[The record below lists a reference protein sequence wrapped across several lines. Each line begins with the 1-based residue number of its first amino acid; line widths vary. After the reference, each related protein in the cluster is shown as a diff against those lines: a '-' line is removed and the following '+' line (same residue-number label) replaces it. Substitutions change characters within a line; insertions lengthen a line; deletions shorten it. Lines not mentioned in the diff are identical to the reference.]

1 MKGFGDNN
9 RTKKKAIGKKI
20 SSLQNDKLIS
30 DALSLH
36 SRGKI
41 KEALEIY
48 NLLIQNK
55 IYDPRIF
62 NNLGTIYSQIKQI
75 DKAILLFEESIKKFP
90 DCIEAYP
97 NLANVLVAKGKSD
110 TAKNI
115 LNKAIELNPKYL
127 RSYSIMAG
135 ILVGEGNLQ
144 KAEFFLKKSL
154 EINPKDINA
163 LVNLACVLKDSGN
176 PTQAEIFLKDALKIN
191 PSFDFA
197 LTNLG
202 AVLNELEKFD
212 EGEQYL
218 RKALRIN
225 SSSPMALNNL
235 GNILSNKKNNKE
247 AELCY
252 RKAIEIK
259 SDFSIAYNNLGS
271 LLSKQGNLIE
281 AEKFT
286 QKAINFNPKFELAY
300 VNLGT
305 IKIDL
310 DKLKEAEELFLSAIE
325 INEKYNY
332 AYSNLFR
339 LYETTNK
346 ISKLKNKIE
355 SLNQNENIINE
366 ILMFKA
372 RISFREKDFITAKK
386 YIDQVSNEWIKN
398 TDHSTNLL
406 YWSFRAFIEDKV
418 RNYDEA
424 FRCFEKSQLNLKYE
438 NTNPKIFQ
446 DYITTYRKNIDKDAF
461 LAKTKGTEI
470 IKDSPVFL
478 IGFPR
483 SGTTLLDTILRSHP
497 EIDVLEEKPLINSVE
512 QIIKSKFKCSLD
524 KLHKLTCK
532 DLDYLRNHYLE
543 ILRNNCDNKNAKI
556 LIDKFPFQTV
566 CLPLINLLFP
576 NSKIIFTHR
585 NPYDTV
591 LSCFQQSFE
600 PNNAMANFRSIESA
614 SRIYDLTMS
623 IWLDYKEKLKMNH
636 ITSKYEDLIEDFD
649 KHILKILNFLDVSW
663 DENIKNYRNTA
674 HDRGKINTPSSSQVV
689 QPLYKSSIDKWKN
702 YEKYFKNS
710 NRYLHKWISYFKY

>member
-1 MKGFGDNN
+1 MKGFGDND
-9 RTKKKAIGKKI
+9 RTKKKAIEKKI
-20 SSLQNDKLIS
+20 NSLQNDKLIS

-55 IYDPRIF
+55 IYDPRIL

-97 NLANVLVAKGKSD
+97 NLANVLMAKGRSN

-115 LNKAIELNPKYL
+115 LNEAIELNPKYL

-176 PTQAEIFLKDALKIN
+176 PTQAEKFLKDALKIN

-218 RKALRIN
+218 RKALSIN

-310 DKLKEAEELFLSAIE
+310 DKLKEAEELFLTAIE

-461 LAKTKGTEI
+461 LAKTKGTKI

-524 KLHKLTCK
+524 KLHNLTNK

-623 IWLDYKEKLKMNH
+623 IWLDYKEKLKINH

-702 YEKYFKNS
+702 YEKYFENS
-710 NRYLHKWISYFKY
+710 NRYLRKWISYFKY